1 MLSVSVAEQ
10 HLGQVEE
17 HRVISMARI
26 GGSQVVSGVFRADR
40 EPLSSL
46 IHSSVSAVQMV
57 PAPVPK
63 GLIRIPLCG

>member
-40 EPLSSL
+40 EPLSESRSF
-46 IHSSVSAVQMV
+46 IRECSSDGSCPSA
-57 PAPVPK
+57 
-63 GLIRIPLCG
+63 